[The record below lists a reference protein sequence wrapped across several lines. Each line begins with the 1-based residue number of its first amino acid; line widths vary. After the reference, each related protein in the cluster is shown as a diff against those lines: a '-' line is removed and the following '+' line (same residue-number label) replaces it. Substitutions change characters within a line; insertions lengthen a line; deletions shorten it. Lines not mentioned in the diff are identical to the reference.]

1 MYRLHESAE
10 IALTRRKGLMSVHQ
24 VVIFQAMLVEDQFF
38 SPVLTVYMIRIAMK
52 ESVLFI
58 SKRISEQS
66 KAA

>member
-1 MYRLHESAE
+1 M
-10 IALTRRKGLMSVHQ
+10 HQ
-24 VVIFQAMLVEDQFF
+24 VVILQAMLVEDQFF